1 MRKYFLGSPGGLQ
14 GATRVAKV
22 MGSIFFQNIHFM
34 SSILVVF
41 LQNMNSIVNVL
52 DFLVQYCEARLPY
65 TQQHQ
70 LRAIG
75 QGQ

>member
-1 MRKYFLGSPGGLQ
+1 
-14 GATRVAKV
+14 
-22 MGSIFFQNIHFM
+22 M

-52 DFLVQYCEARLPY
+52 DFLVQYHEARLPY

-70 LRAIG
+70 SGAVMWLRGVVGVPYAQHQQLG
-75 QGQ
+75 RSGDVKNTRKCPGMNQ